1 MIKKTLRSIILF
13 SLSLYLVSL
22 FWGNINFSQNLSIL
36 LQASLVLTIFENLI
50 KPIIKLLLLPI
61 TLVTLGLVRLFIN
74 VLGLYLVEY
83 FITSFQISDIS
94 TLPQNWLGLSIPA
107 INVYNFWAYLVTSFT
122 INIVYNVL
130 NKILVKVKKVKI

>member
-50 KPIIKLLLLPI
+50 KPILKLLLLPI
-61 TLVTLGLVRLFIN
+61 TLITLGLVRLFIN
-74 VLGLYLVEY
+74 VLVNSMSGGSLPSVKRCDPIMWVDGLR
-83 FITSFQISDIS
+83 
-94 TLPQNWLGLSIPA
+94 
-107 INVYNFWAYLVTSFT
+107 
-122 INIVYNVL
+122 
-130 NKILVKVKKVKI
+130 K

>member
-1 MIKKTLRSIILF
+1 MIKKTLRSIIIF

-22 FWGNINFSQNLSIL
+22 FWGNINFSHNLSIL

-50 KPIIKLLLLPI
+50 KPILKLLLLPI
-61 TLVTLGLVRLFIN
+61 TLITLGLVRLFIN
-74 VLGLYLVEY
+74 TLGLYMVEY

-94 TLPQNWLGLSIPA
+94 TLHQNWLGLSIPT
-107 INVYNFWAYLVTSFT
+107 INFSNFWAYLITSLT

-130 NKILVKVKKVKI
+130 NKILVRVKKVKI

>member
-1 MIKKTLRSIILF
+1 MIKKTLRSIIIF

-22 FWGNINFSQNLSIL
+22 FWGNINFSHNLSIL

-50 KPIIKLLLLPI
+50 KPILKLLLLPI
-61 TLVTLGLVRLFIN
+61 TLITLGLVRLFIN
-74 VLGLYLVEY
+74 TLGLYMVEY

-94 TLPQNWLGLSIPA
+94 TLPQNWLGLSIPP
-107 INVYNFWAYLVTSFT
+107 INFNNFWAYLITSLT

-130 NKILVKVKKVKI
+130 NKILVRVKKVKI

>member
-1 MIKKTLRSIILF
+1 MIKKTLRSITLF

-22 FWGNINFSQNLSIL
+22 FWGNINFSQSLSIL

-50 KPIIKLLLLPI
+50 KPILKILLLPI
-61 TLVTLGLVRLFIN
+61 TLITLGLVRLFIN
-74 VLGLYLVEY
+74 TLGLYVVEY
-83 FITSFQISDIS
+83 FITSFQISAIN
-94 TLPQNWLGLSIPA
+94 TLPQNWLGLPIPSI
-107 INVYNFWAYLVTSFT
+107 NLNNFWAYLITSLT

>member
-22 FWGNINFSQNLSIL
+22 FWGNVNFSQNLSIL

-50 KPIIKLLLLPI
+50 KPIVKLLLLPI

-74 VLGLYLVEY
+74 VLGLYIVEY
-83 FITSFQISDIS
+83 FITSFQISAIN

-107 INVYNFWAYLVTSFT
+107 INVFNFWAYLVTSFT

>member
-50 KPIIKLLLLPI
+50 KPILKLLLLPI
-61 TLVTLGLVRLFIN
+61 TLITLGLVRLFIN

-83 FITSFQISDIS
+83 FITSFQISDIH
-94 TLPQNWLGLSIPA
+94 TLTQNSLGLSIPA
-107 INVYNFWAYLVTSFT
+107 INIFNFWAYLVTSFT

-130 NKILVKVKKVKI
+130 NKILVKVKKVKL